1 MSENGKDTQEI
12 YQGGG
17 VKVYPLALP
26 QSSFEHS
33 PSIGKLVEA
42 LSKAGAEFKPA
53 FKDAINP
60 TYRAGARYVPLEN
73 LIEATRGSLSK
84 HGLAVMQLPSVS
96 ETNVRLT
103 TLLAHS
109 SGEWISSSL
118 QLPGDQRGR
127 FDAQSVGSGVTYARR
142 YAYQS
147 ILNIAG
153 EVDDDGN
160 AAAGVGSKEAAQN
173 VAKQK
178 LADYAEKSTASV
190 KDKLLDIFSAKLG
203 DLPIIVFVR
212 SEAMALLVEHGL
224 ADFTTFNDGL
234 KARYFADTLTNK
246 ELLGNLC
253 KDHSIRIRTINQ
265 PGLNNSAKSNAN
277 VIKSAAEMPTKT
289 GKKRL
294 KVMFGND
301 DVVTEMSCWVQD
313 LWDEIVANIGNPAEF
328 IIKEKGQYRNIEGIT
343 SMNGRTYSQMKDG
356 STRPDIQRTFT
367 ATDED
372 LPDSMRG

>member
-1 MSENGKDTQEI
+1 MSENGKDTQEE
-12 YQGGG
+12 
-17 VKVYPLALP
+17 VCNSALP

-42 LSKAGAEFKPA
+42 LAKASATFKAAKKDTDNPYYSSKYA
-53 FKDAINP
+53 
-60 TYRAGARYVPLEN
+60 PLEN
-73 LIEATRGSLSK
+73 LVEATRESLAAN
-84 HGLAVMQLPSVS
+84 GLAVIQMPSLNGQTV
-96 ETNVRLT
+96 TVNTILG
-103 TLLAHS
+103 HS
-109 SGEWISSSL
+109 SGEWVSSL
-118 QLPGDQRGR
+118 LHMPADGLGKDGKPK
-127 FDAQSVGSGVTYARR
+127 FNAQTIGIAITYARR
-142 YAYQS
+142 YTYGP

-153 EVDDDGN
+153 EFDDDANGL
-160 AAAGVGSKEAAQN
+160 VGSKEAAQN

-190 KDKLLDIFSAKLG
+190 KDKVLDIFSAKLG

-253 KDHSIRIRTINQ
+253 KDYSIRIRTINQ
-265 PGLNNSAKSNAN
+265 PGLNNSAKTNVN

-301 DVVTEMSCWVQD
+301 DVVTEMSCWAQD

-343 SMNGRTYSQMKDG
+343 SMNGRTYSQMEDG

-372 LPDSMRG
+372 LPDLMRG